1 MKQPAHHPEAVTLA
15 DMAAMCVC
23 LNVRKAARAVTQ
35 LYDGVLRPSGL
46 RAPQVGL
53 LSAITMTGEATVTR
67 LAEGLIMDRTTL
79 TRNLKPLE
87 SRGLITIESGADR
100 RTRVVRVTES
110 GRQALA
116 VALPFWQAAQEE
128 VVTRLGDE
136 RRRALLTELKAV
148 TRLAR
153 SG

>member
-1 MKQPAHHPEAVTLA
+1 MKQPAQHPEAVTLA
-15 DMAAMCVC
+15 DMVAMCVC
-23 LNVRKAARAVTQ
+23 LNVRQAARAVTQ

-53 LSAITMTGEATVTR
+53 LSAIAMAGETTVTR

-87 SRGLITIESGADR
+87 SHGLIAIESGEDR

-110 GRQALA
+110 GRQALT
-116 VALPFWQAAQEE
+116 VALPLWQAAQEQ

-136 RRRALLTELKAV
+136 HRRTLLTELKAV
-148 TRLAR
+148 TRLVR
-153 SG
+153 PG